1 MRIKTRVILFIAL
14 LIGSMSYTVLADQPI
29 QKSQPFVGFY
39 GGDPETF
46 DYLYTYKHTDSRH
59 FANFIDGLIEHDRY
73 GNLVGALATDWASN
87 EDATIWT
94 FKLREGV
101 HWYTDEGIEYATVT
115 AHDFVAGLHHAA
127 DFQSQTLYL
136 VQELI
141 ENLDAYV
148 QGTVNF
154 DAVGVT
160 AIDDYTLEYRLT
172 APTPYF
178 PTLTTYSILLPVH
191 QGFLESLG
199 KGCKLGSPDFSDCK
213 FGNLSSDSILY
224 NGAYILKNFTSKSV
238 IEYEA
243 NPYYWD
249 KENVH
254 IPSIKLIYAQHAD
267 PTTLFLSFDRGEII
281 SAPVDVNNPSIVSF
295 AKKKYGDSIFVTDTN
310 ATISFI
316 TFNLNRTQFNSAL
329 NDKADISP
337 KTESQR
343 QDTKKAILNTAFRQA
358 ILRATD
364 TAAIN
369 GQYVGEELKYIS
381 LRNMLT
387 QPSFVTTSYHT
398 TYGELVADSL
408 KAQNPY
414 LYPET
419 FSTEDGAMSYFN
431 PEIAKELVAVAKS
444 ELEAEGVTF
453 PIHLDVLVNGESEMH
468 FRSAQALKQG
478 IEEHLEGEV
487 QLNLIIS
494 ARHHFLAAKSA
505 DLINTDLYFSASWA
519 PDYGDPKSY
528 LDILDPDAG
537 DLLKS
542 FGLNRKE
549 DESEEETAIKEIVGL
564 RQFKYL
570 KDGANKE
577 VSNMDKRYALY
588 AEAEAYAINQAYF
601 IPMYSSG
608 GSFAIS
614 RIIPYTKSHSP
625 YGLSEMKFKRMQLST
640 EIITSK
646 ARDKYHAQWLEEK
659 NS

>member
-1 MRIKTRVILFIAL
+1 MDIKTKFILLMAF
-14 LIGSMSYTVLADQPI
+14 LISTLSITAYAAESNP
-29 QKSQPFVGFY
+29 KSQPFVGFY

-59 FANFIDGLIEHDRY
+59 LANFIDGLIEHDSY
-73 GNLVGALATDWASN
+73 GNLVGALATEWSSN
-87 EDATIWT
+87 EDSTVWT

-101 HWYTDEGIEYATVT
+101 HWYTDEGVEYAEVT
-115 AHDFVAGLHHAA
+115 AHDFVAGLQHAA

-136 VQELI
+136 VQELV

-148 QGTVNF
+148 QGTVGF
-154 DAVGVT
+154 ESVGVT
-160 AIDDYTLEYRLT
+160 AVDDYTLEYRLT
-172 APTPYF
+172 AATPYF

-191 QGFLESLG
+191 QGFLESKG
-199 KGCKLGSPDFSDCK
+199 KGCKLGSPDFSECG
-213 FGNLSSDSILY
+213 FGSLASNSILY

-243 NPYYWD
+243 NPNYWD

-254 IPSIKLIYAQHAD
+254 IPSVKLIYAQHAD

-310 ATISFI
+310 ATITFM

-343 QDTKKAILNTAFRQA
+343 KDTKAAILNTAFRQA

-369 GQYVGEELKYIS
+369 GQYVGEELKHIS

-387 QPSFVTTSYHT
+387 QPSFVKTSYNT
-398 TYGELVADSL
+398 TYGELVTQSL
-408 KAQNPY
+408 KAQNEY
-414 LYPET
+414 LYSEN
-419 FSTEDGAMSYFN
+419 FSTEDGIMSYFN
-431 PEIAKELVAVAKS
+431 PGQAKELIAIAKK
-444 ELEAEGVTF
+444 ELEDEGVTF
-453 PIHLDVLVNGESEMH
+453 PIYLDVLVNGESEMH

-487 QLNLIIS
+487 KLNLIIS

-505 DLINTDLYFSASWA
+505 DLINTDLYFAASWA

-528 LDILDPDAG
+528 LNILDPDSG

-549 DESEEETAIKEIVGL
+549 DESEEEAAIKEAIGL

-577 VSNMDKRYALY
+577 VTNMDKRYALY

-608 GSFAIS
+608 GSYAIS
-614 RIIPYTKSHSP
+614 RIIPYTKSYSP
-625 YGLSEMKFKRMQLST
+625 YGLSEMKFKRMQLSS

-646 ARDKYHAQWLEEK
+646 ERDMHYERWLEKK